1 MTSVDHPVPSFFHVF
16 FFFILFISACPLD
29 ATLPQGRSSFFYVQP
44 KYTNLD
50 IRLTVDVTVGALDVF
65 LTYDESVFRVLV
77 NRTSGVHFIE
87 YNPELE
93 YVDVESREKRDIFA
107 SSDSK
112 YVRQRRSSN
121 VVDPDAQE
129 LNVGTTEEPVVLQ
142 IFETIAKGINTFV
155 TVENGHFI
163 SVVKN
168 LRNRLVVSLPHQFHQ
183 LKTKKFYI
191 ALLSHGTEWHNA
203 TQGIMYFRQDQP
215 QIDLFVFFSVF
226 LSCFFLFL
234 AVLVV
239 AWKIK
244 VGFEA
249 RNDRRMR
256 ALEMEHR
263 ASRPFGK
270 VMVYVDNAQQ
280 HSQAQSQKR
289 QGNRLTRL
297 GRSGSSLSGSGDHT
311 QSSRPGSA
319 SHKVSHIKKHGKT

>member
-1 MTSVDHPVPSFFHVF
+1 MNVYLMFCLFFLPHIHP
-16 FFFILFISACPLD
+16 ACPLD
-29 ATLPQGRSSFFYVQP
+29 AQLPQGRSSFFYVQP

-77 NRTSGVHFIE
+77 NHSSGVHTIE
-87 YNPELE
+87 YDPDLE
-93 YVDVESREKRDIFA
+93 TDAVVYREKRSAFD
-107 SSDSK
+107 SSDWSS
-112 YVRQRRSSN
+112 RQRRSSQQEN
-121 VVDPDAQE
+121 IVDPDAQE
-129 LNVGTTEEPVVLQ
+129 MNMGTTEEPVVLK
-142 IFETIAKGINTFV
+142 IFETAANGINTFV
-155 TVENGHFI
+155 TIENGHFI
-163 SVVKN
+163 SVVRK
-168 LRNRLVVSLPHQFHQ
+168 LQNRLVVSLPHQFHQ
-183 LKTKKFYI
+183 LKTKRFYI
-191 ALLSHGTEWHNA
+191 ALLSHKTETHNA

-270 VMVYVDNAQQ
+270 VMVYVDDDPRTESHGQI
-280 HSQAQSQKR
+280 HKR
-289 QGNRLTRL
+289 QSRLTRL
-297 GRSGSSLSGSGDHT
+297 TRSSSGVSGGEHT
-311 QSSRPGSA
+311 QSSSRPGSA
-319 SHKVSHIKKHGKT
+319 PHKVN

>member
-1 MTSVDHPVPSFFHVF
+1 M
-16 FFFILFISACPLD
+16 
-29 ATLPQGRSSFFYVQP
+29 
-44 KYTNLD
+44 
-50 IRLTVDVTVGALDVF
+50 GALDVF
-65 LTYDESVFRVLV
+65 LTYDLSVFRVFV
-77 NRTSGVHFIE
+77 NKTSGIHTIE
-87 YNPELE
+87 YDPELQ
-93 YVDVESREKRDIFA
+93 YLDVDRREKREIF
-107 SSDSK
+107 SSGYS
-112 YVRQRRSSN
+112 RIRSRRSSQL
-121 VVDPDAQE
+121 VDPNAQE
-129 LNVGTTEEPVVLQ
+129 QTTGTTEEPVVIK
-142 IFETIAKGINTFV
+142 IFETAAKGINTFV

-163 SVVKN
+163 SVVKQ

-183 LKTKKFYI
+183 LKTKRFYI
-191 ALLSHGTEWHNA
+191 ALLSHGTEMHNA

-270 VMVYVDNAQQ
+270 VMVCVDN
-280 HSQAQSQKR
+280 SPPTQAQTHKR
-289 QGNRLTRL
+289 QSRLTRL
-297 GRSGSSLSGSGDHT
+297 TRSGSSLSGGGEHT
-311 QSSRPGSA
+311 QSLSRPGSA
-319 SHKVSHIKKHGKT
+319 PHKVGYLQNRNQKKENIFALKSVRGWFQILEMGFVCYTDFLVL